1 MTRKARQLYGVSVMS
16 FSFSAPRCHP
26 ALHRL
31 CQSANDA
38 WTRLSTCSLSSSGCY
53 HRLSARLLIA
63 SSYLL
68 FLITFTLADAHPLP
82 QFPPLSTHFY
92 SLNGPHPFAGATCG
106 EQVNK
111 SLSSS
116 GEDNEATGVVFAC
129 CRCVQMPR
137 LGPHWGGRR
146 RFRYI
151 GGIYIPPTRQHKQSN
166 QIPQIGT
173 ALRCDVL
180 LGRIRLSN
188 IWGDIEGYGE
198 RGFIETCPCSTFS
211 FMLSEFTKWDA
222 ERHLKYARGAN
233 SLALDFTCSKYRDNR
248 WQKRAQLHFLKR
260 KLWH

>member
-92 SLNGPHPFAGATCG
+92 SLNCPHPFAGATCG

-129 CRCVQMPR
+129 CRC
-137 LGPHWGGRR
+137 LAWGH
-146 RFRYI
+146 
-151 GGIYIPPTRQHKQSN
+151 TEE
-166 QIPQIGT
+166 
-173 ALRCDVL
+173 D
-180 LGRIRLSN
+180 
-188 IWGDIEGYGE
+188 D
-198 RGFIETCPCSTFS
+198 
-211 FMLSEFTKWDA
+211 D
-222 ERHLKYARGAN
+222 
-233 SLALDFTCSKYRDNR
+233 ALDILVVSTSPQPDNTSSLIRYR
-248 WQKRAQLHFLKR
+248 K
-260 KLWH
+260 